1 MMLNLMPPVLKGG
14 YGYARR
20 NVLLRKW
27 ATALLISLV
36 GLVIIVTFGLVTMQ
50 SSSQNYAKQVSQ
62 AEAQLKKNK
71 LEETKKEAQAISNS
85 LKLAV
90 QVLGQ
95 EVLFSKLIT
104 QVGAAMP
111 NGSILTGLDIN
122 KVSGGLTLSAT
133 ATSYTTATQVQV
145 NLADPKNKIFSKVDI
160 DNVSCS
166 SDENSDPAYP
176 CSVQLRALFT
186 TDNQFL
192 FINQGK
198 KS

>member
-1 MMLNLMPPVLKGG
+1 MMLNLMPPELKDS

-20 NVLLRKW
+20 NVMLRKW
-27 ATALLISLV
+27 ASTLFFSLL
-36 GLVIIVTFGLVTMQ
+36 GLVLIVTFGLVTMEA
-50 SSSQNYAKQVSQ
+50 SIKDYSRQVSQ
-62 AEAQLKKNK
+62 AQAQLKKEK
-71 LEETKKEAQAISNS
+71 LDETKKQAQDISNS

-104 QVGAAMP
+104 QVGSNMP
-111 NGSILTGLDIN
+111 NGSILTSLNIN

-145 NLADPKNKIFSKVDI
+145 NLADPKNQIFSKVDI

-166 SDENSDPAYP
+166 SDNNRDPNYP
-176 CSVQLRALFT
+176 CTVHLRALFNT
-186 TDNQFL
+186 NNPFL
-192 FINQGK
+192 FVNQGK